1 METNILIVEDD
12 KQFLRVLVQM
22 LREKGYSSTEAS
34 SAEEARNLLK
44 KQKFDLIVCDI
55 VLPGESGLDFIR
67 FALSAYPYMAA
78 VMMTGQD
85 DPNFSEKAIEIGVYD
100 YITKPFESDR
110 LLLSVANFLSQRKNK
125 DPKLVRQEVMKSE
138 QKYRLLIKHIPG
150 FVYRGYKDWSVDFID
165 NKVGELTGYDKQEF
179 DARRLKWSDLI
190 IKEDI
195 KTAKKSVAE
204 AIKTGNS
211 YIREYRIKTKTGKI
225 LWMQDRGQIITNQ
238 TGAIEYFSGVFF
250 EITKQKQA
258 EEKLQ
263 QNERYYRSILKHM
276 HENVLVINRDYRITD
291 VNPAFLTTV
300 DCAREAAIGH
310 PCYGVLHGYSEP
322 CDRYGKDCK
331 LSEVFET
338 GKPWQC
344 LQELA
349 AVDGSKVWLDMIIS
363 PLKDEQ
369 GKTTHVIGA
378 ARDVTEQMQ
387 IEEERKQ
394 IESQLVQSEK
404 LSALGELTAG
414 VSHELNQPLNGIK
427 ITSQSL
433 LRDIKKNRLE
443 AEELEEDLTEI
454 VQQVNKMAEI
464 INHMRTYTRNTE
476 GNSSEMIDISTV
488 IEGPFRILDQQL
500 TTHGIEVIKDF
511 APGLPEVMCDPI
523 RLEQVFMNLITNA
536 KGSVESCGKENKR
549 IEIRAY
555 ESDDSQSV
563 EVTVKD
569 NGEGIPEHLR
579 QKIFQPFFT
588 TKEPGKGTGLGLS
601 VSHRIIEEHQG
612 RIELE
617 SKVGEGTTF
626 KVILPTGG

>member
-1 METNILIVEDD
+1 MHAKDRNMGTNILTVDDD
-12 KQFLRVLVQM
+12 KLAREELR
-22 LREKGYSSTEAS
+22 T
-34 SAEEARNLLK
+34 
-44 KQKFDLIVCDI
+44 
-55 VLPGESGLDFIR
+55 
-67 FALSAYPYMAA
+67 
-78 VMMTGQD
+78 
-85 DPNFSEKAIEIGVYD
+85 
-100 YITKPFESDR
+100 
-110 LLLSVANFLSQRKNK
+110 
-125 DPKLVRQEVMKSE
+125 SE
-138 QKYRLLIKHIPG
+138 QKYRLLIEHIPG
-150 FVYRGYKDWSVDFID
+150 FVYRGHKDWSVDFID

-195 KTAKKSVAE
+195 ETAKKSVAE
-204 AIKTGNS
+204 AIETGNS
-211 YIREYRIKTKTGKI
+211 YIREYRIKTKTNKI

-250 EITKQKQA
+250 DITKQKQA

-263 QNERYYRSILKHM
+263 Q
-276 HENVLVINRDYRITD
+276 
-291 VNPAFLTTV
+291 
-300 DCAREAAIGH
+300 
-310 PCYGVLHGYSEP
+310 
-322 CDRYGKDCK
+322 
-331 LSEVFET
+331 
-338 GKPWQC
+338 
-344 LQELA
+344 
-349 AVDGSKVWLDMIIS
+349 
-363 PLKDEQ
+363 
-369 GKTTHVIGA
+369 
-378 ARDVTEQMQ
+378 
-387 IEEERKQ
+387 
-394 IESQLVQSEK
+394 IESHLVQSEK

-427 ITSQSL
+427 IISQAL

-443 AEELEEDLTEI
+443 EEELEEDLTEI
-454 VQQVNKMAEI
+454 VKQVNKMAEI
-464 INHMRTYTRNTE
+464 INHMRIYTRNTE

-488 IEGPFRILDQQL
+488 IEGPFKILDQQL
-500 TTHGIEVIKDF
+500 KTHGIEVVKEF

-601 VSHRIIEEHQG
+601 VSHTIIEEHRG

>member
-1 METNILIVEDD
+1 MHAKDRNMGTNILTVDDD
-12 KQFLRVLVQM
+12 KLAREELR
-22 LREKGYSSTEAS
+22 T
-34 SAEEARNLLK
+34 
-44 KQKFDLIVCDI
+44 
-55 VLPGESGLDFIR
+55 
-67 FALSAYPYMAA
+67 
-78 VMMTGQD
+78 
-85 DPNFSEKAIEIGVYD
+85 
-100 YITKPFESDR
+100 
-110 LLLSVANFLSQRKNK
+110 
-125 DPKLVRQEVMKSE
+125 SE
-138 QKYRLLIKHIPG
+138 QKYRLLIEHIPG
-150 FVYRGYKDWSVDFID
+150 FVYRGHKDWSVDFID

-195 KTAKKSVAE
+195 ETAKKSVAE
-204 AIKTGNS
+204 AIETGNS
-211 YIREYRIKTKTGKI
+211 YIREYRIKTKTNKI

-250 EITKQKQA
+250 DITKQKQA

-263 QNERYYRSILKHM
+263 Q
-276 HENVLVINRDYRITD
+276 
-291 VNPAFLTTV
+291 
-300 DCAREAAIGH
+300 
-310 PCYGVLHGYSEP
+310 
-322 CDRYGKDCK
+322 
-331 LSEVFET
+331 
-338 GKPWQC
+338 
-344 LQELA
+344 
-349 AVDGSKVWLDMIIS
+349 
-363 PLKDEQ
+363 
-369 GKTTHVIGA
+369 
-378 ARDVTEQMQ
+378 
-387 IEEERKQ
+387 
-394 IESQLVQSEK
+394 IESHLVQSEK

-427 ITSQSL
+427 IISQAL

-443 AEELEEDLTEI
+443 EEELEEDLTEI
-454 VQQVNKMAEI
+454 VKQVNKMAEI
-464 INHMRTYTRNTE
+464 INHMRIYTRNTE

-488 IEGPFRILDQQL
+488 IEGPFKILDQQL
-500 TTHGIEVIKDF
+500 KTHGIEVVKEF

-523 RLEQVFMNLITNA
+523 RLEQVFMNLIANA

-601 VSHRIIEEHQG
+601 VSHKIIEEHRG

>member
-1 METNILIVEDD
+1 MHAKDRHMETNILRIDDD
-12 KQFLRVLVQM
+12 KLA
-22 LREKGYSSTEAS
+22 REE
-34 SAEEARNLLK
+34 
-44 KQKFDLIVCDI
+44 
-55 VLPGESGLDFIR
+55 
-67 FALSAYPYMAA
+67 LSA
-78 VMMTGQD
+78 
-85 DPNFSEKAIEIGVYD
+85 
-100 YITKPFESDR
+100 
-110 LLLSVANFLSQRKNK
+110 
-125 DPKLVRQEVMKSE
+125 SE
-138 QKYRLLIKHIPG
+138 QKYRLLIEHIPG

-195 KTAKKSVAE
+195 ETAKKSVAE
-204 AIKTGNS
+204 AIETGNS
-211 YIREYRIKTKTGKI
+211 YIREYRIKTKTNKI

-250 EITKQKQA
+250 DITKQKQA

-263 QNERYYRSILKHM
+263 Q
-276 HENVLVINRDYRITD
+276 
-291 VNPAFLTTV
+291 
-300 DCAREAAIGH
+300 
-310 PCYGVLHGYSEP
+310 
-322 CDRYGKDCK
+322 
-331 LSEVFET
+331 
-338 GKPWQC
+338 
-344 LQELA
+344 
-349 AVDGSKVWLDMIIS
+349 
-363 PLKDEQ
+363 
-369 GKTTHVIGA
+369 
-378 ARDVTEQMQ
+378 
-387 IEEERKQ
+387 
-394 IESQLVQSEK
+394 IESHLVQSEK

-433 LRDIKKNRLE
+433 LRDIKKNRL
-443 AEELEEDLTEI
+443 AEVELEEDLTEI
-454 VQQVNKMAEI
+454 VKQVNKMAEI

-476 GNSSEMIDISTV
+476 GSSSEMIDISTV
-488 IEGPFRILDQQL
+488 IEGPFKILDQQL
-500 TTHGIEVIKDF
+500 KTHGIEVIKDF

-601 VSHRIIEEHQG
+601 VSHTIIEEHRG